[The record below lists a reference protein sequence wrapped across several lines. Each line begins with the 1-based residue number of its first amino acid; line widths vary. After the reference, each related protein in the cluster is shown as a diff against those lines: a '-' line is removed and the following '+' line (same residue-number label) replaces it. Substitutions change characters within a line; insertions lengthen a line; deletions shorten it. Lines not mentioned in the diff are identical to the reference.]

1 MRGSRYLDHSR
12 RCLTCGNGRLCPEGR
27 KILTSPR
34 GEQDV
39 TPIPVSAAGTA
50 PKINIRSLIIGSAL

>member
-1 MRGSRYLDHSR
+1 MGGSRYLDHSR

-34 GEQDV
+34 GGQDV

-50 PKINIRSLIIGSAL
+50 KIDIHKLIIGSAL